1 MHFINKQFKL
11 NITLFLDKLFER
23 ELKISNIDDKA
34 KFLSISTNEL
44 KYNSKRLRKK
54 MEGGYGLGSI
64 FFAVVAIVS
73 HCFDTTN

>member
-1 MHFINKQFKL
+1 L
-11 NITLFLDKLFER
+11 ER

-54 MEGGYGLGSI
+54 IEGGYGIGSV
-64 FFAVVAIVS
+64 FFAVIAFVS
-73 HCFDTTN
+73 